1 VEQLKISE
9 NAKTFAV
16 KSIETLIQAE
26 SKIHGEPEDSVHFH
40 EAASFDTVIDLLG
53 TAIALDDLGVLMIGI
68 PIAFISPTTG
78 ELREQPFIPL
88 FYASIG
94 GIIVVIIYSG
104 YKGKKERQKANRERR
119 RKSKK

>member
-1 VEQLKISE
+1 MALQRHTLMDKI
-9 NAKTFAV
+9 
-16 KSIETLIQAE
+16 
-26 SKIHGEPEDSVHFH
+26 
-40 EAASFDTVIDLLG
+40 LLVV
-53 TAIALDDLGVLMIGI
+53 LGFLMIGI

-94 GIIVVIIYSG
+94 GIIAVIVYSG

-119 RKSKK
+119 RKFKK

>member
-1 VEQLKISE
+1 MALQWHTLME
-9 NAKTFAV
+9 KT
-16 KSIETLIQAE
+16 
-26 SKIHGEPEDSVHFH
+26 
-40 EAASFDTVIDLLG
+40 LLVV
-53 TAIALDDLGVLMIGI
+53 LGVLMIGI

-94 GIIVVIIYSG
+94 GIIAVIIYSG

-119 RKSKK
+119 RKFKK

>member
-1 VEQLKISE
+1 MALQRHTLME
-9 NAKTFAV
+9 KT
-16 KSIETLIQAE
+16 
-26 SKIHGEPEDSVHFH
+26 
-40 EAASFDTVIDLLG
+40 LLVV
-53 TAIALDDLGVLMIGI
+53 LGFLMIGI

-104 YKGKKERQKANRERR
+104 YKGKKERQKANKERR
-119 RKSKK
+119 RKFKK

>member
-1 VEQLKISE
+1 MGLQRHTLME
-9 NAKTFAV
+9 KT
-16 KSIETLIQAE
+16 
-26 SKIHGEPEDSVHFH
+26 
-40 EAASFDTVIDLLG
+40 LLVV
-53 TAIALDDLGVLMIGI
+53 LGVLMIGI

-94 GIIVVIIYSG
+94 GIIAVIVYSG

-119 RKSKK
+119 RKFKK

>member
-1 VEQLKISE
+1 MALQRHTLME
-9 NAKTFAV
+9 KT
-16 KSIETLIQAE
+16 
-26 SKIHGEPEDSVHFH
+26 
-40 EAASFDTVIDLLG
+40 LLVV
-53 TAIALDDLGVLMIGI
+53 LGVLMIGI

-119 RKSKK
+119 RKFKK

>member
-1 VEQLKISE
+1 MALQWHTFME
-9 NAKTFAV
+9 KT
-16 KSIETLIQAE
+16 
-26 SKIHGEPEDSVHFH
+26 
-40 EAASFDTVIDLLG
+40 LLVV
-53 TAIALDDLGVLMIGI
+53 LGFMMIGI

-94 GIIVVIIYSG
+94 GIIAVVIYSG

-119 RKSKK
+119 RKFKK

>member
-1 VEQLKISE
+1 MALQRHTLME
-9 NAKTFAV
+9 KTLQV
-16 KSIETLIQAE
+16 
-26 SKIHGEPEDSVHFH
+26 V
-40 EAASFDTVIDLLG
+40 
-53 TAIALDDLGVLMIGI
+53 LGVLMIGI

-94 GIIVVIIYSG
+94 GIIAVIVYSG

-119 RKSKK
+119 RKFKK

>member
-1 VEQLKISE
+1 MALQRHTLME
-9 NAKTFAV
+9 KT
-16 KSIETLIQAE
+16 
-26 SKIHGEPEDSVHFH
+26 
-40 EAASFDTVIDLLG
+40 LLVV
-53 TAIALDDLGVLMIGI
+53 LGFLMIGI

-94 GIIVVIIYSG
+94 GIIAVIIYSG

>member
-1 VEQLKISE
+1 MGLQRHTLME
-9 NAKTFAV
+9 KT
-16 KSIETLIQAE
+16 
-26 SKIHGEPEDSVHFH
+26 
-40 EAASFDTVIDLLG
+40 LLVV
-53 TAIALDDLGVLMIGI
+53 LGVLIIGI

-94 GIIVVIIYSG
+94 GIIAVIIYSG

>member
-1 VEQLKISE
+1 MALQRHTLLE
-9 NAKTFAV
+9 KT
-16 KSIETLIQAE
+16 
-26 SKIHGEPEDSVHFH
+26 
-40 EAASFDTVIDLLG
+40 LLVV
-53 TAIALDDLGVLMIGI
+53 LGVLMIGI

-94 GIIVVIIYSG
+94 GIIAVIVYSG

-119 RKSKK
+119 RKFKK

>member
-1 VEQLKISE
+1 MALQRYTLME
-9 NAKTFAV
+9 KT
-16 KSIETLIQAE
+16 
-26 SKIHGEPEDSVHFH
+26 
-40 EAASFDTVIDLLG
+40 LLVV
-53 TAIALDDLGVLMIGI
+53 LGVLMIGI

-94 GIIVVIIYSG
+94 GIIAVIIYSG

-119 RKSKK
+119 RKFKK